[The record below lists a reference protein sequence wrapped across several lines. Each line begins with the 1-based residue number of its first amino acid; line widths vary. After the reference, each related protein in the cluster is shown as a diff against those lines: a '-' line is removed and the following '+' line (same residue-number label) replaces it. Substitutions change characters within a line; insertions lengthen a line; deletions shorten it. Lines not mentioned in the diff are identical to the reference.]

1 MIHIKIAGFLVYIF
15 SHNMKSLVR
24 LVRIINVFFQ
34 NFKSERKIK
43 KKSLLNFIY
52 FLNRNRMV
60 Q

>member
-1 MIHIKIAGFLVYIF
+1 MIHIKITGFLVYIF
-15 SHNMKSLVR
+15 SQNMKSLVR

>member
-1 MIHIKIAGFLVYIF
+1 MIHIKITGFLVYIF
-15 SHNMKSLVR
+15 SQNMKSLVR

-43 KKSLLNFIY
+43 KKSSLNFIY